1 MLDDNLLTTLVVERM
16 KLQFEGKNFTKGG
29 SDDIRAGLVRE

>member
-1 MLDDNLLTTLVVERM
+1 VLDDSLLTTLVVERL

-29 SDDIRAGLVRE
+29 PDDIKAGLIRE